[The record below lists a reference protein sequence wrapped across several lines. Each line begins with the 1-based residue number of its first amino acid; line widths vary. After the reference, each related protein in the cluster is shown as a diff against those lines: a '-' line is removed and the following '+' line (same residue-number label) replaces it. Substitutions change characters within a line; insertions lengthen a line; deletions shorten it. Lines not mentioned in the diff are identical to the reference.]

1 MSKRLYLLMILF
13 FIMAVS
19 GCDDGEEIS
28 EPSYISSDSVVKMG
42 GVLPFTGSL
51 SEDGKPRHQ
60 SALLATKH
68 LAEAGFPVE
77 WTVVDS
83 KSDPDSAV
91 EAARDLVEK
100 GQVQVIIGASS
111 SGVTIE
117 VAKNV
122 SIPNQVPQIA
132 IASTSPAITTLAAD
146 EDQDFLFRTAP
157 SDVLQ
162 GVVLARLASGTLKDV
177 NLPRS
182 SLAHSGYKRVS
193 VLYVEGPYGQGFN
206 DAFTE
211 KFYALGGEKV
221 VAVSHQEV
229 AISDLENKALLRDV
243 LLPRLQQAYAGG
255 ETEVLIAMSYTGYA
269 EVFLQ
274 QAIENNLFDKFLF
287 VDATKSQRQLENSSV
302 GPHLEGMCGTAP
314 GSEPTEEF
322 LEIFNT
328 DYKAEYGE
336 EPPSLPF
343 MFNTYDAVIIA
354 GLAAYAAQAI
364 GEEVNSISIRDYL
377 RRVNDPNG
385 KKVIAGRTE
394 GLKRAM
400 KILDSGLTIDYQ
412 GASGDVNFDDN
423 GDVITPIEIW
433 CYQGGKIV
441 SQGNEQP

>member
-19 GCDDGEEIS
+19 SCDDGEEIS

-83 KSDPDSAV
+83 KNDANSAV

-111 SGVTIE
+111 SAVTIE
-117 VAKNV
+117 VAKKV

-132 IASTSPAITTLAAD
+132 IASTSPAITTLA
-146 EDQDFLFRTAP
+146 DQDFLFRTAP
-157 SDVLQ
+157 SDALQ
-162 GVVLARLASGTLKDV
+162 AVVLARLASGTLKDV

-182 SLAHSGYKRVS
+182 SSAHSGYKRVS
-193 VLYVEGPYGQGFN
+193 VLYVEGTYGQGLN
-206 DAFTE
+206 DVFTKHFDE
-211 KFYALGGEKV
+211 LGGEKV
-221 VAVSHQEV
+221 VAVSHPEV
-229 AISDLENKALLRDV
+229 PISDLENKALLRQI
-243 LLPRLQQAYAGG
+243 LLPSLQQAYADG

-322 LEIFNT
+322 LEVFNT

-336 EPPSLPF
+336 EPPSLSF

-364 GEEVNSISIRDYL
+364 GEAVTPITIREYL
-377 RRVNDPNG
+377 RRVNDPDG
-385 KKVIAGRTE
+385 EKIIAGKTE
-394 GLKRAM
+394 KLKRAM

-433 CYQGGKIV
+433 CYQGGEMV

>member
-19 GCDDGEEIS
+19 SCDDGEEIS

-83 KSDPDSAV
+83 KNDANSAV

-111 SGVTIE
+111 SAVTIE
-117 VAKNV
+117 VAKKV

-132 IASTSPAITTLAAD
+132 IASTSPAITTLA
-146 EDQDFLFRTAP
+146 DQDFLFRTAP
-157 SDVLQ
+157 SDALQ
-162 GVVLARLASGTLKDV
+162 AVVL
-177 NLPRS
+177 
-182 SLAHSGYKRVS
+182 RVS
-193 VLYVEGPYGQGFN
+193 VLYVEGTYGQGLN
-206 DAFTE
+206 DVFTKHFDE
-211 KFYALGGEKV
+211 LGGEKV
-221 VAVSHQEV
+221 VAVSHPEV
-229 AISDLENKALLRDV
+229 PISDLENKALLRQI
-243 LLPRLQQAYAGG
+243 LLPSLQQAYADG

-322 LEIFNT
+322 LEVFNT

-336 EPPSLPF
+336 EPPSLSF

-364 GEEVNSISIRDYL
+364 GEAVTPITIREYL
-377 RRVNDPNG
+377 RRVNDPDG
-385 KKVIAGRTE
+385 EKIIAGKTE
-394 GLKRAM
+394 KLKRAM

-433 CYQGGKIV
+433 CYQGGEMV